1 MFKMKRIILLFACVI
16 AANLLFA
23 QSAQETNEYQ
33 NTAEKLINTSAN
45 LTVGGYGEVHYNQI
59 LNNET
64 RYNGLVDVHRIV
76 MFLGY
81 NFSSRTQFI
90 SEIEFEHAKE
100 LWVEQA
106 YIQHKLN
113 KYFNFQAGLMLV
125 PMGIINQYHE
135 PVIFN
140 GVERPLIDSKIV
152 PTTWREI
159 GIGVNG
165 NYLPLSLKYQ
175 LMLVNGPVS
184 YDGTNGLMSGGK
196 GIREGRQKGANAFSS
211 SPNFAGRV
219 EYFGLNGINLG
230 LSGYFG
236 KSQSK
241 LYNKISF
248 SDDALKSKADSSVV
262 GIGMLGF
269 DARYQSGGLQ
279 AKVQVYYSQLSNTEQ
294 YNQFTKKNNVL
305 NDLGSSMYGYY
316 AEAGY
321 DVLHGLESTDME
333 LVPFVRYQEYD
344 THMTVA
350 AGIQKKDLYKEHVIT
365 TGLTL
370 KLNKGVVIKTD
381 IDFAKTKVAPAYTTT
396 LNAGVGVMF

>member
-1 MFKMKRIILLFACVI
+1 MNRKNLLFAFVI
-16 AANLLFA
+16 TVCLLFA
-23 QSAQETNEYQ
+23 QSVEVAGQYQ
-33 NTAEKLINTSAN
+33 NTAEKLINTTGN
-45 LTVGGYGEVHYNQI
+45 LTIGGYGEVHYNQI
-59 LNNET
+59 LSDET
-64 RYNGLVDVHRIV
+64 RYNAQLDVHRIV

-113 KYFNFQAGLMLV
+113 KYINFQAGLMLV

-135 PVIFN
+135 PVTFN

-159 GIGVNG
+159 GIGFNG

-196 GIREGRQKGANAFSS
+196 GIREGRQKGANAFMS

-219 EYFGLNGINLG
+219 EYFGLNGLNLG
-230 LSGYFG
+230 LSGYIG
-236 KSQSK
+236 NSQSK
-241 LYNKISF
+241 LYHKMSNT
-248 SDDALKSKADSSVV
+248 DDALKLKADSSVV
-262 GIGMLGF
+262 GIGMLGI
-269 DARYQSGGLQ
+269 DARYQKGGWQ
-279 AKVQVYYSQLSNTEQ
+279 ARVQLYYSQLSNTEQ
-294 YNQFTKKNNVL
+294 YNQFTQKNNVL

-316 AEAGY
+316 AEVGY
-321 DVLHGLESTDME
+321 NVLHGLESTTME
-333 LVPFVRYQEYD
+333 LLPFVRFQEYD

-350 AGIQKKDLYKEHVIT
+350 SGIQKKDLYNEHVIT

-370 KLNKGVVIKTD
+370 RLNRGVVIKTD
-381 IDFAKTKVAPAYTTT
+381 IDLAKTKAAPAYTTT

>member
-1 MFKMKRIILLFACVI
+1 MNRKNLPFAFVI
-16 AANLLFA
+16 TICLLFA
-23 QSAQETNEYQ
+23 QSVEVAGQYQ
-33 NTAEKLINTSAN
+33 NTAEKLINTTGN
-45 LTVGGYGEVHYNQI
+45 LTIGGYGEVHYNQI
-59 LNNET
+59 LSDET
-64 RYNGLVDVHRIV
+64 RYNAQLDVHRIV

-113 KYFNFQAGLMLV
+113 KYINFQAGLMLV

-135 PVIFN
+135 PVTFN

-159 GIGVNG
+159 GIGFNG

-196 GIREGRQKGANAFSS
+196 GIREGRQKGANAFMS

-219 EYFGLNGINLG
+219 EYFGLNGLNLG
-230 LSGYFG
+230 LSGYIG
-236 KSQSK
+236 NSQSK
-241 LYNKISF
+241 LYHKMSNAE
-248 SDDALKSKADSSVV
+248 DALKLKADSSVV
-262 GIGMLGF
+262 GIGMLGI
-269 DARYQSGGLQ
+269 DARYQKGGLQ
-279 AKVQVYYSQLSNTEQ
+279 VKGQLYYSQLSNSEQ
-294 YNQFTKKNNVL
+294 YNQFTQKNNVF

-316 AEAGY
+316 AEVGY
-321 DVLHGLESTDME
+321 NVLQGLKSTTTE
-333 LVPFVRYQEYD
+333 LLPFIRYQEYD
-344 THMTVA
+344 THLTVA
-350 AGIQKKDLYKEHVIT
+350 SGIQMKDQYKEHVIT

-370 KLNKGVVIKTD
+370 KLNRGVVIKTD
-381 IDFAKTKVAPAYTTT
+381 IDFAKNNAAPVYTTT
-396 LNAGVGVMF
+396 INAGVGVMF

>member
-1 MFKMKRIILLFACVI
+1 MKKKNLLFACLMT
-16 AANLLFA
+16 ANLLFA
-23 QSAQETNEYQ
+23 QSEQEINQYQ
-33 NTAEKLINTSAN
+33 NTAEKLIGANGN
-45 LTVGGYGEVHYNQI
+45 LTIGGYGEVHYNQI
-59 LNNET
+59 LSGET
-64 RYNGLVDVHRIV
+64 RYNAQLDVHRIV

-125 PMGIINQYHE
+125 PMGVVNLYHE
-135 PVIFN
+135 PVTFN

-159 GIGVNG
+159 GIGLNG

-196 GIREGRQKGANAFSS
+196 GIREGRQKGASAFMS

-219 EYFGLNGINLG
+219 EYFGLNGLNLG
-230 LSGYFG
+230 LSAYFG

-241 LYNKISF
+241 LYNKISL
-248 SDDALKSKADSSVV
+248 SDDVLRLKADSSVV

-269 DARYQSGGLQ
+269 DARYQTGGLQ
-279 AKVQVYYSQLSNTEQ
+279 ARVQLYYSQLSNTEQ
-294 YNQFTKKNNVL
+294 YNQFTKKNGVL

-321 DVLHGLESTDME
+321 DVLHSLEKTEME

-350 AGIQKKDLYKEHVIT
+350 SGIQKKDLYKEHVFT

-370 KLNKGVVIKTD
+370 KINRGVVIKTD
-381 IDFAKTKVAPAYTTT
+381 VDFAKTKAAPVYTTT
-396 LNAGVGVMF
+396 LNAGVGVTF

>member
-1 MFKMKRIILLFACVI
+1 MKEKNLLFACLMT
-16 AANLLFA
+16 ANLLFA
-23 QSAQETNEYQ
+23 QSVPDTNQYQ
-33 NTAEKLINTSAN
+33 NTAEKLISAHGN
-45 LTVGGYGEVHYNQI
+45 LTIGGYGEVHYNQI
-59 LNNET
+59 LSGET
-64 RYNGLVDVHRIV
+64 RYNAQLDVHRIV

-81 NFSSRTQFI
+81 NFSNRTQFI

-125 PMGIINQYHE
+125 PMGVVNLYHE
-135 PVIFN
+135 PVTFN

-159 GIGVNG
+159 GIGFNG

-196 GIREGRQKGANAFSS
+196 GIREGRQKGAGAFMS

-219 EYFGLNGINLG
+219 EYFGLNGLNLG
-230 LSGYFG
+230 LSAYFG

-241 LYNKISF
+241 LYNKISL
-248 SDDALKSKADSSVV
+248 SDDVLRLKADSSVV

-269 DARYQSGGLQ
+269 DARYQTGGLQ
-279 AKVQVYYSQLSNTEQ
+279 ARAQLYYSQLSNTEQ
-294 YNQFTKKNNVL
+294 YNQFTRKNGVL

-321 DVLHGLESTDME
+321 NVLYGLEKTEME

-350 AGIQKKDLYKEHVIT
+350 SGIQGKDLYKEHIIT

-370 KLNKGVVIKTD
+370 KLNRGVVIKTD
-381 IDFAKTKVAPAYTTT
+381 VDFAKTKAAPVYTTT
-396 LNAGVGVMF
+396 LNAGVGVTF

>member
-1 MFKMKRIILLFACVI
+1 MKKKNLLFACLMT
-16 AANLLFA
+16 ANLLFA
-23 QSAQETNEYQ
+23 QSVQETNQYQ
-33 NTAEKLINTSAN
+33 NTAEKLIGAN
-45 LTVGGYGEVHYNQI
+45 GSLTIGGYGEVHYNQI
-59 LNNET
+59 LSGET
-64 RYNGLVDVHRIV
+64 RYNAQLDVHRIV

-125 PMGIINQYHE
+125 PMGVVNLYHE
-135 PVIFN
+135 PVTFN

-159 GIGVNG
+159 GIGLNG

-196 GIREGRQKGANAFSS
+196 GIREGRQKGASAFMS

-219 EYFGLNGINLG
+219 EYFGLNGLNLG
-230 LSGYFG
+230 LSAYFG

-241 LYNKISF
+241 LYNKISLN
-248 SDDALKSKADSSVV
+248 DAALKLKADSSVV
-262 GIGMLGF
+262 GIGMLGL
-269 DARYQSGGLQ
+269 DARYQTGGIQ
-279 AKVQVYYSQLSNTEQ
+279 ARAQLYYSQLSNTEQ
-294 YNQFTKKNNVL
+294 YNQFTKKNGVL

-321 DVLHGLESTDME
+321 DVLHSLEKTEME

-350 AGIQKKDLYKEHVIT
+350 SGIQKKDLYKEHVIT

-370 KLNKGVVIKTD
+370 KLNRGVVIKTD
-381 IDFAKTKVAPAYTTT
+381 VDFAKTNAAAAYTTT

>member
-1 MFKMKRIILLFACVI
+1 MGKKILLFACLLSTNI
-16 AANLLFA
+16 LFA
-23 QSAQETNEYQ
+23 QSLPEAGQYQ
-33 NTAEKLINTSAN
+33 NTAEKLISTTGN
-45 LTVGGYGEVHYNQI
+45 LTIGGYGEVHYNQI
-59 LNNET
+59 LSNDT
-64 RYNGLVDVHRIV
+64 RYNGQLDVHRVV

-81 NFSSRTQFI
+81 NFSTRTQFV

-113 KYFNFQAGLMLV
+113 RYFNLQAGLMLI
-125 PMGIINQYHE
+125 PMGIVNPYHE
-135 PVIFN
+135 PVTFN

-159 GIGVNG
+159 GIGING

-184 YDGTNGLMSGGK
+184 YDGANGLMNGSK
-196 GIREGRQKGANAFSS
+196 VIREGRQKGASAFIS
-211 SPNFAGRV
+211 SPNFAGRI
-219 EYFGLNGINLG
+219 EYFGVSGLNLG
-230 LSGYFG
+230 LSGYVG

-241 LYNKISF
+241 LYNKISLN
-248 SDDALKSKADSSVV
+248 DDVLKLKADSSVV
-262 GIGMLGF
+262 GIGMVGF
-269 DARYQSGGLQ
+269 DARYQTGGFQ
-279 AKVQVYYSQLSNTEQ
+279 ARAQLYYSQLSNTDQ
-294 YNQFTKKNNVL
+294 YNQFTKKNGVA

-316 AEAGY
+316 VEGGY
-321 DVLHGLESTDME
+321 DVLHSLERTDME

-344 THMTVA
+344 THLTVTS
-350 AGIQKKDLYKEHVIT
+350 GLQKKDQYTEHVIS

-370 KLNKGVVIKTD
+370 KLSRGVVLKTD
-381 IDFAKTKVAPAYTTT
+381 VDFAKTKVAPEYTIT